1 MGFIEA
7 IKSGYN
13 RAFDFQGRSSR
24 SEYWFWTLY
33 QFLVTGALVAFTITS
48 IFYMGSENLEKVKND
63 LDHKQVN
70 HQQELMFKV
79 NDSDDFTELVGENGN
94 VDQEKLKD
102 KVDKVMNGDAAD
114 EENIELTHQEVF
126 DLMVA
131 FIQVYFWAVA
141 PIIIW
146 WLVHIIPNLSLSIR
160 RLHDI
165 NCSGFLYLLNFIGLN
180 IVIFVMSLLAGTP
193 GDNKYGPDPWAS
205 GRKKK

>member
-33 QFLVTGALVAFTITS
+33 QFLVTGVLGAFAITS
-48 IFYMGSENLEKVKND
+48 VFHMSSEALDKIHND
-63 LDHKQVN
+63 VDHKQNN
-70 HQQELMFKV
+70 HQQELMFKA
-79 NDSDDFTELVGENGN
+79 NDSDDFTELFDENGK

-102 KVDKVMNGDAAD
+102 KVMNDDAAD
-114 EENIELTHQEVF
+114 EENIEVTHQEVF
-126 DLMVA
+126 GWMVA
-131 FIQVYFWAVA
+131 FIQVAFWWFA
-141 PIIIW
+141 PLFIW
-146 WLVHIIPNLSLSIR
+146 MLVHIIPNISLSIR

-165 NCSGFLYLLNFIGLN
+165 NCSGFLYLLNFIGLS
-180 IVIFVMSLLAGTP
+180 IVIFVMALLPGTP

>member
-79 NDSDDFTELVGENGN
+79 NDSDDFTELVGEN
-94 VDQEKLKD
+94 
-102 KVDKVMNGDAAD
+102 VM
-114 EENIELTHQEVF
+114 L
-126 DLMVA
+126 
-131 FIQVYFWAVA
+131 
-141 PIIIW
+141 
-146 WLVHIIPNLSLSIR
+146 IR
-160 RLHDI
+160 K
-165 NCSGFLYLLNFIGLN
+165 N
-180 IVIFVMSLLAGTP
+180 
-193 GDNKYGPDPWAS
+193 
-205 GRKKK
+205 

>member
-33 QFLVTGALVAFTITS
+33 QFLVTGALGALAITS
-48 IFYMGSENLEKVKND
+48 VFYMGSENLEKIKHD
-63 LDHKQVN
+63 LNHKQVN

-79 NDSDDFTELVGENGN
+79 NDSDDITELFDKNGN
-94 VDQEKLKD
+94 VDQDKLKD
-102 KVDKVMNGDAAD
+102 KVDKVMNNDTAD
-114 EENIELTHQEVF
+114 EENIEVTHQEVF
-126 DLMVA
+126 VA

-160 RLHDI
+160 RL
-165 NCSGFLYLLNFIGLN
+165 
-180 IVIFVMSLLAGTP
+180 
-193 GDNKYGPDPWAS
+193 
-205 GRKKK
+205 